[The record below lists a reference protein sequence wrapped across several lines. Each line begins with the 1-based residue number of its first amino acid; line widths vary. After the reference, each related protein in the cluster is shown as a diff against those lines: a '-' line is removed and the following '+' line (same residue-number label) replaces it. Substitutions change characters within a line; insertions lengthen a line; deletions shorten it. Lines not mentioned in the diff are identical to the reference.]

1 MTARGATTGATVI
14 RPLLAPETTLRLQVA
29 LETPLTGLLALRL
42 LEVVRFLAITVEE
55 ELLIRR
61 LAPTTV
67 NQVRVTLADQIRA
80 MIQDQMI
87 ETETVV
93 AVTA

>member
-29 LETPLTGLLALRL
+29 LETPLAGLLALRL